1 MRLIDPAATD
11 FDAICREFRW
21 SIPDNVN
28 VAHHVCERHQDRAEQ
43 VAVYYE
49 NAAGER
55 ASYRFADLK
64 KLSDRF
70 ANALR
75 AAGIDRGDR
84 VAIVLPQTIE
94 TVVAHLAIHKLG
106 AVSLPLAILFGPEAL
121 DYRLRDSG
129 ARAAVVHAS
138 RYDDIKA
145 LQPDLPD
152 LQRVIGCRC
161 GAASDEFWA
170 LLEKSSD
177 RLQMVRTLADDPA
190 CLIYTSG
197 TTGPPKGAL
206 IAHRAVFGN
215 FTGFE
220 MSQNFFPRPG
230 DVFWTPADWAW
241 TGGLWDALFP
251 ALNYGMPIVAYEG
264 GGFDAERVC
273 RLMSDYAVTNAFIPP
288 TALKMLRALPDIGG
302 RFDLRLRAVMSA
314 GEQVGEELIHWGRD
328 TLGLTINEMWGQTEF
343 NYLVGNC
350 SAIMPPRPGS
360 MGKPYPGHRVDV
372 IDDDGNVVADGEEG
386 ELAAFCDDPVM
397 FLGYWN
403 NPDATR
409 DKITA
414 NWFRTG
420 DVGYRDEDGFLWFV
434 GRKDDV
440 ISSAGYRIGPGEIED
455 SLLKH
460 PAVQQVA
467 VIGKPDELRGQIV
480 KAFVVLS
487 DGYAPNV
494 ELATEIQQS
503 VRTRLS
509 AHEYP
514 REIEFIDSLPMTT
527 TGKVRRIDLRA
538 REIKDSGDSLTE
550 THINVMSSP
559 PEADV

>member
-1 MRLIDPAATD
+1 MRLIDPSATD
-11 FDAICREFRW
+11 FDALRRDFQW
-21 SIPDNVN
+21 SIPTKLNI
-28 VAHHVCERHQDRAEQ
+28 AHQVCERHQGQAQR

-49 NAAGER
+49 NAAGDSAR
-55 ASYRFADLK
+55 YSFADLK

-75 AAGIDRGDR
+75 AAGIERGDR

-94 TVVAHLAIHKLG
+94 TIVAHLAIHKLG

-121 DYRLRDSG
+121 EYRLRDSG
-129 ARAAVVHAS
+129 ARAAIVHAS
-138 RYDDIKA
+138 RYDDVSA
-145 LQPDLPD
+145 LQPGLPD
-152 LQRVIGCRC
+152 LNRVIGCRC
-161 GAASDEFWA
+161 GASQDEFWT
-170 LLEKSSD
+170 LLERGSD
-177 RLQMVRTLADDPA
+177 QFTMVQTRADDPA

-206 IAHRAVFGN
+206 VAHRAVLGN

-220 MSQNFFPRPG
+220 MSQNFFPQAS

-241 TGGLWDALFP
+241 TGGLWDALLP
-251 ALNYGMPIVAYEG
+251 ALNYGMPILAYEG

-273 RLMSDYAVTNAFIPP
+273 RLMADYAVTNAFIPP
-288 TALKMLRALPDIGG
+288 TALKMLRVLPDLKSSY
-302 RFDLRLRAVMSA
+302 DLKLRAIMSA
-314 GEQVGEELIHWGRD
+314 GEQVGEELIHWGREA
-328 TLGLTINEMWGQTEF
+328 LGLTINEMWGQTEF
-343 NYLVGNC
+343 NYIVGNC
-350 SAIMPPRPGS
+350 SAIMAPKPGS

-372 IDDDGNVVADGEEG
+372 IGDDGNVMPDGEEG
-386 ELAAFCDDPVM
+386 ELAAWCVDPVM

-403 NPDATR
+403 NPQATQ
-409 DKITA
+409 DKIIA

-420 DVGYRDEDGFLWFV
+420 DVGYRDADGFLWFV

-460 PAVQQVA
+460 PAVLQAA

-480 KAFVVLS
+480 KAFVVLT
-487 DGYAPNV
+487 DGYRASD
-494 ELATEIQQS
+494 ELAREIQQS

-514 REIEFIDSLPMTT
+514 REVEFIDSLPMTT
-527 TGKVRRIDLRA
+527 TGKIRRIDLRA
-538 REIKDSGDSLTE
+538 REQS
-550 THINVMSSP
+550 
-559 PEADV
+559 

>member
-1 MRLIDPAATD
+1 MRLIDPSETD
-11 FDAICREFRW
+11 FDALCASFRW
-21 SIPDNVN
+21 SIPSHLNI
-28 VAHHVCERHQDRAEQ
+28 AQQVCERHQGQSGQ

-49 NAAGER
+49 NASGER
-55 ASYRFADLK
+55 ASYRFGDLK
-64 KLSDRF
+64 NFSDRL

-75 AAGIDRGDR
+75 AAGIARGDR

-94 TVVAHLAIHKLG
+94 TIVAHLAIHKLG

-121 DYRLRDSG
+121 EFRLRDSG
-129 ARAAVVHAS
+129 ARAAIVHRS
-138 RYDDIKA
+138 RYDDIRA

-152 LQRVIGCRC
+152 LERVIGCNC
-161 GAASDEFWA
+161 GDDADEFWQ
-170 LLEKSSD
+170 LLE
-177 RLQMVRTLADDPA
+177 RAAAGFAIENTGPDDPA

-206 IAHRAVFGN
+206 VAHRAVIGN
-215 FTGFE
+215 FSGFE
-220 MSQNFFPRPG
+220 MSQNFFPQAG

-241 TGGLWDALFP
+241 TGGLWDALLP
-251 ALNYGMPIVAYEG
+251 ALNYGMPIVAFEG
-264 GGFDAERVC
+264 GGFDPERVC

-288 TALKMLRALPDIGG
+288 TALKMLRAVP
-302 RFDLRLRAVMSA
+302 DLRSRYDLKLRAIMSA
-314 GEQVGEELIHWGRD
+314 GEQVGEELIHWGRE

-343 NYLVGNC
+343 NYIVGNC
-350 SAIMPPRPGS
+350 SAIMEPKPGS

-372 IDDDGNVVADGEEG
+372 IDDQGQVMAAGEEG
-386 ELAAFCDDPVM
+386 ELAAWCDDPVM

-403 NPDATR
+403 RPEAMAE
-409 DKITA
+409 KITA

-455 SLLKH
+455 SLLRH
-460 PAVQQVA
+460 PAVLQAA

-480 KAFVVLS
+480 KAFVVLT
-487 DGYAPNV
+487 DGYAPTP
-494 ELATEIQQS
+494 ELAGEIQQS
-503 VRTRLS
+503 VRQRLS

-514 REIEFIDSLPMTT
+514 REIEFIDALPMTT

-538 REIKDSGDSLTE
+538 RENS
-550 THINVMSSP
+550 
-559 PEADV
+559 

>member
-11 FDAICREFRW
+11 FDLICSRFQW
-21 SIPDNVN
+21 SIPERLN
-28 VAHHVCERHQDRAEQ
+28 VAYQVCERHQGQAQ
-43 VAVYYE
+43 QIAIYYE
-49 NAAGER
+49 NAAGKR
-55 ASYRFADLK
+55 ASYRFGDLK

-75 AAGIDRGDR
+75 GLGVERGDR

-94 TVVAHLAIHKLG
+94 TVIAHLAIHKLG

-121 DYRLRDSG
+121 EYRLRDSG
-129 ARAAVVHAS
+129 ARAAIVHAS
-138 RYDDIKA
+138 RYDDIRA
-145 LQPDLPD
+145 LEPDLPD
-152 LQRVIGCRC
+152 LRHVIGCGC
-161 GAASDEFWA
+161 GEPRTEFWD
-170 LLEKSSD
+170 LLQQAVDSFDLVET
-177 RLQMVRTLADDPA
+177 RADDPA
-190 CLIYTSG
+190 CLICTSG

-206 IAHRAVFGN
+206 VAHRAVLGN

-220 MSQNFFPRPG
+220 MSQNFFPQPG

-241 TGGLWDALFP
+241 TGGLWDALLP

-273 RLMSDYAVTNAFIPP
+273 RLMSDYSVTNAFIPP
-288 TALKMLRALPDIGG
+288 TALKMLRALPDLKSAY
-302 RFDLRLRAVMSA
+302 DLKLRAIMSA

-328 TLGLTINEMWGQTEF
+328 ALGPTINEMWGQTEF
-343 NYLVGNC
+343 NYIVGNC
-350 SAIMPPRPGS
+350 SAIMDPKPGS

-372 IDDDGNVVADGEEG
+372 IDDDGNVMADGEEG
-386 ELAAFCDDPVM
+386 ELAAWCDDPVM

-403 NPDATR
+403 NPEATEAR
-409 DKITA
+409 ISA

-440 ISSAGYRIGPGEIED
+440 ITSAGYRIGPGEIED

-460 PAVQQVA
+460 PAVLQAA

-480 KAFVVLS
+480 KAFIVLT
-487 DGYAPNV
+487 DGYQASDD
-494 ELATEIQQS
+494 LADEIRQS
-503 VRTRLS
+503 VRERLS
-509 AHEYP
+509 ALEYP
-514 REIEFIDSLPMTT
+514 REVEFIDSLPMTT

-538 REIKDSGDSLTE
+538 REQS
-550 THINVMSSP
+550 
-559 PEADV
+559 

>member
-1 MRLIDPAATD
+1 MRLIDDSVTD
-11 FDAICREFRW
+11 FDTICSRFNW
-21 SIPDNVN
+21 SIPEYLNI
-28 VAHHVCERHQDRAEQ
+28 AHQVCERHQQRADQ
-43 VAVYYE
+43 VAIYTE
-49 NAAGER
+49 NADGHR

-64 KLSDRF
+64 EHSDRL
-70 ANALR
+70 ANALCAR
-75 AAGIDRGDR
+75 GVKRGDR

-94 TVVAHLAIHKLG
+94 TIVAHLAIHKLG

-121 DYRLRDSG
+121 EYRLRDSG
-129 ARAAVVHAS
+129 AHTAIVHAS
-138 RYDDIKA
+138 RYDDIRQ
-145 LQPDLPD
+145 LQPDLPE
-152 LQRVIGCRC
+152 LQQLIGCHC
-161 GAASDEFWA
+161 GEVDDEFWG
-170 LLEKSSD
+170 LLRRAAAGFE
-177 RLQMVRTLADDPA
+177 MVQTRADDPA

-206 IAHRAVFGN
+206 VAHRAVIGN

-220 MSQNFFPRPG
+220 MSQNFFPQPD

-241 TGGLWDALFP
+241 TGGLWDALLP
-251 ALNYGMPIVAYEG
+251 ALNYGMPIVAFEG
-264 GGFDAERVC
+264 GGFDPERVC
-273 RLMSDYAVTNAFIPP
+273 KLMSDYAVTNAFIPP
-288 TALKMLRALPDIGG
+288 TALKMLRALPELKAGH
-302 RFDLRLRAVMSA
+302 DLKLRAIMSA
-314 GEQVGEELIHWGRD
+314 GEQVGEELIHWGRE

-350 SAIMPPRPGS
+350 SAIMMPKPGS

-372 IDDDGNVVADGEEG
+372 IDDEGNVLSAGEEG
-386 ELAAFCDDPVM
+386 ELAACCDDPVM

-403 NPDATR
+403 NPAATEA
-409 DKITA
+409 KITA

-455 SLLKH
+455 SLLGH
-460 PAVQQVA
+460 PAVLQAA
-467 VIGKPDELRGQIV
+467 VIGKADELRGQIV
-480 KAFVVLS
+480 KAFVVLGP
-487 DGYAPNV
+487 GYAASP
-494 ELATEIQQS
+494 ELAREIQQS

-514 REIEFIDSLPMTT
+514 REVEFIDELPMTT

-538 REIKDSGDSLTE
+538 RERQ
-550 THINVMSSP
+550 
-559 PEADV
+559 